1 MLVLHLLTP
10 LPAALKTAIKN
21 TAIAVSAAMAFGAG
35 LYTLQGPQS
44 GFEFLT
50 GYVVEQSLSVDNLF
64 VFILLFQV
72 RIGSGESGS
81 PSLGC
86 GCR

>member
-1 MLVLHLLTP
+1 
-10 LPAALKTAIKN
+10 
-21 TAIAVSAAMAFGAG
+21 MAFGAG

-72 RIGSGESGS
+72 RIGSGESGL